1 MKFQITV
8 PTRARADALF
18 SNMPP
23 EVCAL
28 LASGFAQL
36 ATLSPEA
43 LKNIASQVTRWLDP
57 AEPEPR
63 TEILAHQYKL
73 GVSTMNAIV
82 AAVTFQASALFAANC
97 SLEAFVAKATET
109 GVLKEEYVSAV
120 RVFGEKHLG
129 SHSTALNESLVRANV
144 STRILPSFHSLST
157 TIDIRVATV
166 KDKHAV
172 TIPVAIAELL
182 TDVDDEK
189 LIFQLTRRD
198 VDQLMEQLGKVT
210 KLLARSKD
218 MTIQPTPKE

>member
-1 MKFQITV
+1 
-8 PTRARADALF
+8 
-18 SNMPP
+18 
-23 EVCAL
+23 
-28 LASGFAQL
+28 
-36 ATLSPEA
+36 
-43 LKNIASQVTRWLDP
+43 
-57 AEPEPR
+57 
-63 TEILAHQYKL
+63 
-73 GVSTMNAIV
+73 MNAIV